1 MSKAA
6 VSKYRRDIDGL
17 RAVAILPVVFYHAGV
32 APFSGGF
39 VGVDIFFVISGFLI
53 TQIITGE
60 IDEGRFSIVNFY
72 ERRIRRIIPS
82 LFTVLVTC
90 TIIFSFVFL
99 PQDLRAFARSL
110 IATLGFASNILFSAE
125 AGYFA
130 APSVTQPLLHTWSL
144 AVEEQ
149 FYIFYPIFL
158 ILLARLWPGSRRY
171 RPYVILAVL
180 AVSFALNAYFIYRR
194 PEQTFFWTPM
204 RAWELMLGSVLAQIP
219 NNIRINK
226 HIREALAAIGLICV
240 AWPIFA
246 FSEDTLFP
254 GFNAIY
260 PCAGTALLIFANKD
274 APTFFGKILGLQPL
288 VYLGLI
294 SYSLYLWHWPII
306 VLFRYVFLHPLTPLE
321 TIAAIA
327 LSVCLAAI
335 SLRFIEQPFRR
346 KAGVFQRRALFATA
360 FGGACLIFAAGF
372 TIYRM
377 DGNLGRFGPDVREMQ
392 TYLHYDVSGIYREGS
407 CFLLPDQP
415 ASAYDRAA
423 CFTPQP
429 GKNNI
434 LLWGDSHAAQYF
446 YGLEQNLS
454 GTDVHLL
461 MAAASACPPVS
472 GVDTSYRQNCKAFND
487 RIKNLLAEYKIRT
500 VIISGAWSEY
510 SDYREYVD
518 TAVRYLTAH
527 GTRVIVLGPSIV
539 YYERLPNILSR
550 YIAFGDIRAF
560 RSSTFLNPQVLSADH
575 FLLGRYGN
583 RTDVRYISVFHSLC
597 PNENC
602 PPLVKQRIPMQI
614 DPAHLTKEGS
624 VYAGKILAPKIVAAL
639 TKAH

>member
-1 MSKAA
+1 M
-6 VSKYRRDIDGL
+6 SKYRRDIDGL

-90 TIIFSFVFL
+90 TVIFSFVFL

-110 IATLGFASNILFSAE
+110 MATLGFASNILFSAE

-204 RAWELMLGSVLAQIP
+204 RAWELMLGSVLAQLP
-219 NNIRINK
+219 DNIRINK
-226 HIREALAAIGLICV
+226 HIREALAAIGLVCV
-240 AWPIFA
+240 AWPVFA

-306 VLFRYVFLHPLTPLE
+306 VLFRYVVLRPLTPLE
-321 TIAAIA
+321 TSAAIA

-335 SLRFIEQPFRR
+335 SLRYIEQPFRR
-346 KAGVFQRRALFATA
+346 KAGVFQRRALFAAA
-360 FGGACLIFAAGF
+360 FGAACIIFAAGF

-392 TYLHYDVSGIYREGS
+392 AYLRYDVSGIYHEGS
-407 CFLLPDQP
+407 CFLRPDQP

-423 CFTPQP
+423 CFAPQP

-446 YGLEQNLS
+446 YGLKQKFS

-527 GTRVIVLGPSIV
+527 GARVIVLGPSIV

-550 YIAFGDIRAF
+550 YIAFRDIGAF
-560 RSSTFLNPQVLSADH
+560 RSSAFLDPQVLSADR
-575 FLLGRYGN
+575 FLMGRYAN
-583 RTDVRYISVFHSLC
+583 RPGVSYISVFHSLC

-602 PPLVKQRIPMQI
+602 PALVNRRIPLQT
-614 DPAHLTKEGS
+614 DQAHLTKEGS
-624 VYAGKILAPKIVAAL
+624 VYAGKILAPKIAAAL